1 MKILASLT
9 SISSMFRVHLLAGF
23 VALLLAPA
31 SFACE
36 VSLAYG
42 DSPSAPFVVGG
53 NLAIPAKPGIV
64 IEIVKAAVID
74 AGCTVKLTRLP
85 GQRVLRAMEIGDF
98 DGAIMF
104 SHSAQRA
111 RAMDYPAKD
120 GTPDS
125 ARRLVTLRYFL
136 YRRKGDQISWD
147 GAILNNPG
155 GLPIGINYGYSIGEL
170 LVKLGSRTEE
180 VKTTEQNLG
189 KLRLGRI
196 AGYAMQEHIADA
208 MIQSLH
214 YENEIEKLPVPLST
228 KDYFLTFSRMFY
240 LAHPEL
246 AEKIWTLIGEKR
258 DPMTHAL
265 LSQYRN

>member
-1 MKILASLT
+1 
-9 SISSMFRVHLLAGF
+9 MFRAHLLAG
-23 VALLLAPA
+23 VIALQLAPA

-42 DSPSAPFVVGG
+42 DSPSAPFTIGG
-53 NLAIPAKPGIV
+53 NLVVPTKPGIA
-64 IEIVKAAVID
+64 IEIAKAAVTD

-85 GQRVLRAMEIGDF
+85 GQRVLRAVEIGDF

-111 RAMDYPAKD
+111 RAMEYPIRD

-125 ARRLVTLRYFL
+125 ARRLATLRYFL
-136 YRRKGDQISWD
+136 YRRKGDKISWD
-147 GAILNNPG
+147 GATLKNPG
-155 GLPIGINYGYSIGEL
+155 GLPIGINYGFSIGEL
-170 LVKLGSRTEE
+170 LVKLGSKTEE

-208 MIQSLH
+208 MILSLH
-214 YENEIEKLPVPLST
+214 YENEIEKLPMPLLT
-228 KDYFLTFSRMFY
+228 KDYFLTFSHAFY

-246 AEKIWTLIGEKR
+246 AEKIWILIGEKR
-258 DPMTHAL
+258 EPMTHTL
-265 LSQYRN
+265 LPQYHN

>member
-1 MKILASLT
+1 MFPAYLLT
-9 SISSMFRVHLLAGF
+9 GF
-23 VALLLAPA
+23 VALSLAPA

-42 DSPSAPFVVGG
+42 DSPSAPFTIGG
-53 NLAIPAKPGIV
+53 DLVIPAKPGIA
-64 IEIVKAAVID
+64 IEIVTAAVIE

-85 GQRVLRAMEIGDF
+85 GQRVLRAVENGDF

-111 RAMDYPAKD
+111 RAMDYPIKD

-125 ARRLVTLRYFL
+125 ARRLATLRYFL

-147 GAILNNPG
+147 GTTLKNPG
-155 GLPIGINYGYSIGEL
+155 GMPIGINYGFSIGEL
-170 LVKLGSRTEE
+170 LVKLGSKTDE

-208 MIQSLH
+208 MIQSLQ
-214 YENEIEKLPVPLST
+214 YENDIEKLPIPLLT
-228 KDYFLTFSRMFY
+228 KDYFLTFSHVFY

-258 DPMTHAL
+258 DPMTHTL
-265 LSQYRN
+265 LPQYHN